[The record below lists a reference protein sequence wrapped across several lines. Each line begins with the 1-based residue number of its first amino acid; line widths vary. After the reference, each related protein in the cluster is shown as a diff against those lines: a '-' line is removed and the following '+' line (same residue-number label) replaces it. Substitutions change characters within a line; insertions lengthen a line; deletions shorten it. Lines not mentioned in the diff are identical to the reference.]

1 MREDGVKLMDQPR
14 SGILGVWD
22 QIVGPGMPAAEV
34 KLVLITGFVGSG
46 MAAWRFESVN
56 GSGRWALLAGLIGFD
71 VLAGAVCNATQ
82 TTKNWYYSRHRSF
95 LRTMAFI
102 LPHLGYIAL
111 IAWLWRGTRGF
122 DSHYFAIFSASLLLS
137 SFALIVSPP
146 RLAAPV
152 AFAAFLFDLVLINL
166 AVGITPGLEWF
177 APGLLLK
184 LLIGHLVPPPSQG

>member
-1 MREDGVKLMDQPR
+1 MEQPLP
-14 SGILGVWD
+14 GILGVWD
-22 QIVGPGMPAAEV
+22 RIVGPGMPAAEV
-34 KLVLITGFVGSG
+34 KLVLLSGFVGSG
-46 MAAWRFESVN
+46 IAAWRFETVS
-56 GSGRWALLAGLIGFD
+56 GSGWWAVVAGLMGFD

-82 TTKNWYYSRHRSF
+82 TTKKWYHSRHRSF

-111 IAWLWRGTRGF
+111 IAWLWRGPRGF
-122 DSHYFAIFSASLLLS
+122 DFDYFAIFSSCLLVS
-137 SFALIVSPP
+137 SFAVILSPR

-184 LLIGHLVPPPSQG
+184 LLIGHLVPPESQCGA